1 MQARDLM
8 STRCVTVSAENSV
21 KRAAQM
27 MLDHD
32 LSGLPV
38 VADDGRL
45 VGMITERDL
54 LRRCELG
61 NPEKAGEELPP
72 EMRAQGYLRGHGW
85 KVGHVMSS
93 DVVAVTEDTSVTRI
107 AELMARHGI
116 KRVPVLRGDRL
127 VGIVS
132 RRDLLKLICSA
143 PADTTA
149 PGDAALAR
157 SVRARLQ
164 QDLGLGDDRIEVEVE
179 AGVVRLRGSVG
190 CEAERQAVAAL
201 AEGVRG
207 VAGIVL
213 DVAVAQDTESTDS
226 DGQRGQLR

>member
-1 MQARDLM
+1 MRAKDLM
-8 STRCVTVSAENSV
+8 STRCVTVSAENSI
-21 KRAAQM
+21 KHAAQI

-38 VADDGRL
+38 LADDGRL
-45 VGMITERDL
+45 VGIITEGDL

-61 NPEKAGEELPP
+61 NVKAGEELLP
-72 EMRAQGYLRGHGW
+72 EKRARGYLHGHGW
-85 KVGHVMSS
+85 KVGHVMSP
-93 DVVAVTEDTSVTRI
+93 DVVAVTEDASADHI

-116 KRVPVLRGDRL
+116 KRVPVLRGDRV

-143 PADTTA
+143 PKDATA
-149 PGDAALAR
+149 PGDAAIER
-157 SVRARLQ
+157 SVRARLN
-164 QDLGLGDDRIEVEVE
+164 QDLGLGDDQIAVKVK
-179 AGVVRLRGSVG
+179 AGAVRLRGLVG
-190 CEAERQAVAAL
+190 SEAERQAMAAV

-213 DVAVAQDTESTDS
+213 DVAIAPGTEIIDR
-226 DGQRGQLR
+226 DRQGRQLR